1 MSEEKRTLSC
11 TDCGVLNCH
20 KRNASY
26 PEFCLT
32 EKLTDEDI
40 AETTALYEDEENRK
54 VSVISAEIEGEFYG
68 KYTRVDEIIEFAK
81 RMGYKKIGIATCVGL
96 IEESRIFAKILRK
109 NGFDVYSAVC
119 KVGSFNKT
127 DIGLDEKYTCVTGN
141 VMCNPILQAKLL
153 NKAGTDLNVVI
164 GLCVGHDSLFYKYS
178 EALSTIHEFVLIGLG
193 RNTVSFNSFFYSIIV
208 KYFIFHNF
216 LFPCGLKRFHL
227 FLFCRQHDNRLWYID
242 VEYLAFLLRWS
253 AKRIGTA
260 RSYIARALGIE
271 FISISCRSKIR
282 QEP

>member
-1 MSEEKRTLSC
+1 MGEEKRTLSC
-11 TDCGVLNCH
+11 ADCGVLNCH

-96 IEESRIFAKILRK
+96 IEESRIFARILRK

-178 EALSTIHEFVLIGLG
+178 EVLSTTLVTKDRVLAHNPVGAL
-193 RNTVSFNSFFYSIIV
+193 YQV
-208 KYFIFHNF
+208 KAYY
-216 LFPCGLKRFHL
+216 KR
-227 FLFCRQHDNRLWYID
+227 
-242 VEYLAFLLRWS
+242 LLDD
-253 AKRIGTA
+253 
-260 RSYIARALGIE
+260 
-271 FISISCRSKIR
+271 
-282 QEP
+282 